1 MANSSENLKGIE
13 VSELAAFELG
23 VTLGKVDRL
32 LCWLTKTRRYDP
44 GLATWLFERGTI
56 PDDHLNPY
64 QGIPIPFVRAERSRF
79 LVEIQKACYQFST
92 MAKGM
97 ATALELTGSNDVPQM
112 AKLFDRLDKLEEE
125 RFYENLKWLPSEQQ
139 EDARTDFEGRRSYL
153 QESIKRLASSIQLKI
168 STEQKTLPQ
177 CCFSMLRFGVHL
189 ESLKYAYS
197 DSSESITEFSSQRK
211 ANWVTFA
218 QKYVSRAAASCHRLQ
233 ELTPVMW
240 VDSGLSFDQQ
250 ISNLIEQVRRVL
262 ETVPPEVIR
271 ERKLKHAYPRKSE
284 VSEPEDPDGWEE
296 FAKEKIILC
305 GTEIN
310 LPHQRKLVLI
320 RLLFEEGRWLTA
332 GDLSAVDHSWRESDD
347 KRQGVSAV
355 VTKME
360 KELAQQLNIS
370 RTELSSNDLRRPVQR
385 SLGSERTAQY
395 RIEVSVLEQLVREG

>member
-1 MANSSENLKGIE
+1 MANSSDNLKGIE
-13 VSELAAFELG
+13 VSELTAFELG

-44 GLATWLFERGTI
+44 GLATWLFESGTI

-92 MAKGM
+92 LAKGM

-153 QESIKRLASSIQLKI
+153 QESIKRLASSIKLKI

-177 CCFSMLRFGVHL
+177 SCFSMLRFGVHL

-197 DSSESITEFSSQRK
+197 DNSEAVTEFSSQRK

-218 QKYVSRAAASCHRLQ
+218 QTYVRRAAESYPHLQ
-233 ELTPVMW
+233 SLTAVMW
-240 VDSGLSFDQQ
+240 VDSGLSFDKQ

-262 ETVPPEVIR
+262 KKEAASARDVLRPDPQASGETVSPAEKMQDAEPSKDNAPEA
-271 ERKLKHAYPRKSE
+271 KKSLE
-284 VSEPEDPDGWEE
+284 NSDEDICTE
-296 FAKEKIILC
+296 FSWKRTEAGLCLC
-305 GTEIN
+305 GVVVELN
-310 LPHQRKLVLI
+310 SDLQEKVLA
-320 RLLFEEGRWLTA
+320 RLCGADR
-332 GDLSAVDHSWRESDD
+332 DLSAED
-347 KRQGVSAV
+347 
-355 VTKME
+355 
-360 KELAQQLNIS
+360 LAQIS
-370 RTELSSNDLRRPVQR
+370 KVFGHCSAAFVKNYVQP
-385 SLGSERTAQY
+385 S
-395 RIEVSVLEQLVREG
+395 